1 MSVMLFKCVCKLLCL
16 QTPVGC
22 GVLLTLV
29 NYAVNQYLKVTFS
42 QSTRLGFGQNVIKT
56 LINTSRSYDYCWMCQ
71 FEFDSKCCLLW

>member
-1 MSVMLFKCVCKLLCL
+1 MSVMLFKCVCKLFCL

-42 QSTRLGFGQNVIKT
+42 QSTRLGFGQKCYKNIDQHFTIVWLLLNVSVWI
-56 LINTSRSYDYCWMCQ
+56 R
-71 FEFDSKCCLLW
+71 